1 MSCHAHEKIETKSSC
16 CHGEAKPAETSCCG
30 HSAPAP
36 AASACCGHAKAEPAA
51 HSCCGHGGGK
61 SSGMAVTTGKPEG
74 AGPGY
79 ICPMC
84 PSVWSPEPD
93 NCPICG
99 MALEPEMI
107 TRDTPPNPEYI
118 DMRRRFAVGA
128 VLTLPAFILAMGEMV
143 PGLDRLVA
151 GAWNPWVQALLATPV
166 VLWVGFPFFE
176 RGWNSLKSGHFNM
189 FTLIALGTGAA
200 WLYSVAAL
208 LLPDLFP
215 EGFRGAD
222 GTVGLYFESAAVI
235 ITLVALGQVLE
246 LGAREKTSDAL
257 KALLG
262 LAPLTARRL
271 TADGGDEEIEIEAI
285 EVGDRLRIR
294 PGERVPVDGRLLE
307 GTGSVDESM
316 LTGEPLPVEKSEGD
330 ALVGG
335 TLNGNAT
342 LIMEAERVGRDT
354 MLSHIVAMVADAQR
368 SRAPVQKVA
377 DAVAGYFVPAVVLS
391 AIAAF
396 AVWALIGPEPALAHG
411 VIAAVSVLI
420 IACPCALGLAT
431 PMSIMVGAGR
441 GAAAGILIRDAEAI
455 EGFEKV
461 DTLVVDKTGTLT
473 EGRPEMVDMAS
484 AGPDAEEILRLAAA
498 VESGSE
504 HPLSAAVLRA
514 AEKRSVTYKPAS
526 GVTAETGMGLKGTV
540 DGEIVAAGSARFM
553 ETLGVDIAALAE
565 QADRFSNSGATLL
578 YIAKGDSLVGL
589 LAVRDRVKDGAKEAV
604 ADLQKDG
611 IRVVMASGDNPKA
624 AAAIGRELGIKE
636 VRGGLMP
643 ADKADLIA
651 DLKAEG
657 RTVAMAG
664 DGINDAPALAL
675 ADIGIAMGTGTD
687 IAKESAAVTL
697 VKGDIRGLVKARH
710 LSRATMRN
718 IRQNLFFAFIYN
730 ALGVP
735 VAAGVLYPFLGM
747 TLSPMLAAAAM
758 SLSSVSVISNALR
771 LRTAKL

>member
-1 MSCHAHEKIETKSSC
+1 MSSHAHKKIETESSC
-16 CHGEAKPAETSCCG
+16 CHGES
-30 HSAPAP
+30 SPAP
-36 AASACCGHAKAEPAA
+36 AAHA
-51 HSCCGHGGGK
+51 CCGHGGGGK
-61 SSGMAVTTGKPEG
+61 SSGKAVTTGKPEG
-74 AGPGY
+74 AGAGY

-84 PSVWSPEPD
+84 PGVWSPEPD

-107 TRDTPPNPEYI
+107 ARDTPPNPEYI

-128 VLTLPAFILAMGEMV
+128 LLTLPVFILAMGEMV

-151 GAWNPWVQALLATPV
+151 GTWNPWLQAVLATPV

-200 WLYSVAAL
+200 WIYSVAAL
-208 LLPDLFP
+208 LLPDMFP
-215 EGFRGAD
+215 DGFRGAD
-222 GTVGLYFESAAVI
+222 GTVGFYFESAAVI

-271 TADGGDEEIEIEAI
+271 TADGSDEEVEIDVI

-294 PGERVPVDGRLLE
+294 PGERIPVDGRVLE
-307 GTGSVDESM
+307 GAGSVDESM
-316 LTGEPLPVEKSEGD
+316 LTGEPLPVEKNAGE

-342 LIMEAERVGRDT
+342 LVMEAERVGRDT

-391 AIAAF
+391 SLAAF
-396 AVWALIGPEPALAHG
+396 AVWALVGPEPALAHG

-455 EGFEKV
+455 EGFEKI

-473 EGRPEMVDMAS
+473 EGRPEIVDLAS
-484 AGPDAEEILRLAAA
+484 AGPESEEILSLAAA

-514 AEKRSVTYKPAS
+514 AQNRSVAYEPAK
-526 GVTAETGMGLKGTV
+526 GVVAETGMGLKGTV
-540 DGEIVAAGSARFM
+540 DGAVVAAGSARFM
-553 ETLGVDIAALAE
+553 EALAVDVTALAE
-565 QADRFSNSGATLL
+565 QADRFSRSGATLL
-578 YIAKGDSLVGL
+578 YVAKNETLIGL
-589 LAVRDRVKDGAKEAV
+589 IAVRDRVKAGAEEAV

-611 IRVVMASGDNPKA
+611 IRVVMATGDNPQA
-624 AAAIGRELGIKE
+624 AAAIGRELGIKD

-643 ADKADLIA
+643 ADKAELVS

-657 RTVAMAG
+657 RIVAMAG

-735 VAAGVLYPFLGM
+735 VAAGVLYPVLGV

-758 SLSSVSVISNALR
+758 SLSSVSVIGNALR

>member
-1 MSCHAHEKIETKSSC
+1 MSCHAHEKSETKSSC
-16 CHGEAKPAETSCCG
+16 CHSAARPAETSCCG
-30 HSAPAP
+30 H
-36 AASACCGHAKAEPAA
+36 
-51 HSCCGHGGGK
+51 GGGGS
-61 SSGMAVTTGKPEG
+61 SSGKAVVTGKPEG

-93 NCPICG
+93 NCPMCG

-107 TRDTPPNPEYI
+107 SLDTPPNPEYL

-128 VLTLPAFILAMGEMV
+128 LLTLPVFVLAMGEMV

-151 GAWNPWVQALLATPV
+151 GAWNPWVQAVFASPV

-176 RGWNSLKSGHFNM
+176 RGWTSLKSRHFNM

-200 WLYSVAAL
+200 WLYSLAAL

-215 EGFRGAD
+215 DGFRGED
-222 GTVGLYFESAAVI
+222 GTVGLYFESSAVI

-262 LAPLTARRL
+262 LAPRTARRL
-271 TADGGDEEIEIEAI
+271 TADGGDEEIDIEAI

-316 LTGEPLPVEKSEGD
+316 LTGEPLPVEKNAGD
-330 ALVGG
+330 PLVGG

-342 LIMEAERVGRDT
+342 LVMEAERVGRDT

-391 AIAAF
+391 ALAAF
-396 AVWALIGPEPALAHG
+396 VIWALVGPEPALAHA

-461 DTLVVDKTGTLT
+461 DALVVDKTGTLT

-484 AGPDAEEILRLAAA
+484 AGPDGPEILRVAAA

-504 HPLSAAVLRA
+504 HPLSAAILRA
-514 AEKRSVTYKPAS
+514 AEKRSVVFSPAHD
-526 GVTAETGMGLKGTV
+526 VVAETGMGLKGTV
-540 DGEIVAAGSARFM
+540 DGAVVAAGSARFM
-553 ETLGVDIAALAE
+553 ETLGLDVSPLAE
-565 QADRFSNSGATLL
+565 QADRFSGAGATLL
-578 YIAKGDSLVGL
+578 YIGRDDRLLGL
-589 LAVRDRVKDGAKEAV
+589 IAVRDRVKDGARDAV
-604 ADLQKDG
+604 AELKRDG
-611 IRVVMASGDNPKA
+611 VRVIMASGDSPKA
-624 AAAIGRELGIKE
+624 AAVIGRELGIDE
-636 VRGGLMP
+636 VYGGLMP
-643 ADKADLIA
+643 ADKAELVA
-651 DLKAEG
+651 DLKAQG

-675 ADIGIAMGTGTD
+675 ADIGITMGTGTD

-735 VAAGVLYPFLGM
+735 IAAGVLYPVLGI

-771 LRTAKL
+771 LRTVKL